1 MKSRWKRVLL
11 WSVVGV
17 VVAAIIVAGASYL
30 WFDLQVGA
38 SNKRVDQAIIDAL
51 NEKPSTT
58 LTSASGSTSTTL
70 AGSLPTLPPSSSTTE
85 PAGTTTTAP
94 FESPSGMNIVL
105 LGYDLRAPGSTEVTE
120 GRSDVIILLHIDPE
134 KGFLSLLSVPRD
146 LRVKVEGFGHRK
158 INAAYAY
165 GGGALLIRTIQNEL
179 GIDLDHYIAVN
190 LEAFKAITD
199 SLGGVY
205 IDVDRPYDDGKIEFD
220 PGFQLLDGLNAER
233 FVRTRHD
240 QNIDFGRMARQQRYL
255 SAVRQQV
262 SQWNLPLKL
271 PGLIKTIFK
280 YADTDLSAGEVV
292 KLAYWATKLDNNGI
306 KRAEIIGATGDMNGS
321 FYILP
326 TPEEL
331 AAAREDFFTPPAKT
345 NESSNTAALESPAA
359 PATLTPAD
367 LKGIS
372 VDLVNATGRSGQ
384 AAFAGVW
391 LLRQGATIGDLTTG
405 ELPVTG
411 TGVVEYSG
419 SRQESAQRVAQALG
433 IARVEKS
440 SSIVGV
446 RVILGESYG
455 ITGAQLAGTT
465 APALRLAATE
475 PASSQAGLALMPS
488 VFTYSF
494 DRAYEIDTHDGNKPA
509 VRVGYRY
516 KGEDLYA
523 GVSATTWT
531 DAPLAS
537 PGVKVEGDGV
547 TYSVVGASNKTDI
560 VWWVKDGVLY
570 WVSNTIFADLT
581 REQMI
586 AIAVSCVAVP
596 AAN

>member
-1 MKSRWKRVLL
+1 
-11 WSVVGV
+11 
-17 VVAAIIVAGASYL
+17 
-30 WFDLQVGA
+30 
-38 SNKRVDQAIIDAL
+38 
-51 NEKPSTT
+51 
-58 LTSASGSTSTTL
+58 
-70 AGSLPTLPPSSSTTE
+70 
-85 PAGTTTTAP
+85 
-94 FESPSGMNIVL
+94 
-105 LGYDLRAPGSTEVTE
+105 
-120 GRSDVIILLHIDPE
+120 
-134 KGFLSLLSVPRD
+134 
-146 LRVKVEGFGHRK
+146 
-158 INAAYAY
+158 
-165 GGGALLIRTIQNEL
+165 
-179 GIDLDHYIAVN
+179 
-190 LEAFKAITD
+190 
-199 SLGGVY
+199 
-205 IDVDRPYDDGKIEFD
+205 
-220 PGFQLLDGLNAER
+220 
-233 FVRTRHD
+233 
-240 QNIDFGRMARQQRYL
+240 
-255 SAVRQQV
+255 
-262 SQWNLPLKL
+262 
-271 PGLIKTIFK
+271 
-280 YADTDLSAGEVV
+280 
-292 KLAYWATKLDNNGI
+292 
-306 KRAEIIGATGDMNGS
+306 
-321 FYILP
+321 
-326 TPEEL
+326 
-331 AAAREDFFTPPAKT
+331 
-345 NESSNTAALESPAA
+345 
-359 PATLTPAD
+359 
-367 LKGIS
+367 
-372 VDLVNATGRSGQ
+372 
-384 AAFAGVW
+384 
-391 LLRQGATIGDLTTG
+391 
-405 ELPVTG
+405 VTG

-465 APALRLAATE
+465 APALRLASWQAL
-475 PASSQAGLALMPS
+475 SQQAGLALMAPSYMPS